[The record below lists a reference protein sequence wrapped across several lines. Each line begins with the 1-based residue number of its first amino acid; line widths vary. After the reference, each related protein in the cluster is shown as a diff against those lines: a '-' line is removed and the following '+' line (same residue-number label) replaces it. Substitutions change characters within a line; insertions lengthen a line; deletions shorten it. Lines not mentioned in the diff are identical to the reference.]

1 MTNDPRPIGILGGT
15 FHPIHKG
22 HIMMAHIAMAQLDLK
37 QVWFLP
43 DGMPP
48 HKSISCVTPQQRLE
62 MVRLA
67 VEDEADFVVT
77 EREVARE
84 GYTYT
89 VDTMRELTRQYP
101 SERFVQIVGADTLL
115 ELENW
120 KDFDEIAKMC
130 GFFVVPR
137 EGTDCE
143 NARRYAKALA
153 KRCGAAI
160 TFSGSASIDISSTRL
175 RSMIERGENWEAF
188 IPEKTAAYIKEHRL
202 YETQTENRF
211 DEIADRVRAALP
223 LKRWHHTLGVVET
236 AQVLARRFGADED
249 RARLAALLHDCAK
262 PYHGQEALDLM
273 SKYHVKLD
281 PFSQNALKLWHGPL
295 GAALAQH
302 VYGVDDPEI
311 LNAIRIHTL
320 GAAHMT
326 KLEKII
332 KLADLIEPNRTYDG
346 VERLRKIAETDL
358 DGALL
363 AAMEQTMGYL
373 KGDAQAM
380 HPDSAAAMET
390 LRQEQRRKKK

>member
-67 VEDEADFVVT
+67 VEDEKGFVVT

-211 DEIADRVRAALP
+211 DEIA
-223 LKRWHHTLGVVET
+223 W
-236 AQVLARRFGADED
+236 
-249 RARLAALLHDCAK
+249 
-262 PYHGQEALDLM
+262 
-273 SKYHVKLD
+273 
-281 PFSQNALKLWHGPL
+281 
-295 GAALAQH
+295 
-302 VYGVDDPEI
+302 
-311 LNAIRIHTL
+311 
-320 GAAHMT
+320 
-326 KLEKII
+326 
-332 KLADLIEPNRTYDG
+332 
-346 VERLRKIAETDL
+346 
-358 DGALL
+358 
-363 AAMEQTMGYL
+363 
-373 KGDAQAM
+373 
-380 HPDSAAAMET
+380 
-390 LRQEQRRKKK
+390 